1 MLRFTFG
8 SLTCSIKIITML
20 LFFDSDITEDT
31 QEFNFDRNESKHII
45 KVLRKEIGTEI
56 SLTNGKGL
64 EWKGK
69 LNMISTQKVTAQK
82 TSSTQ
87 HSPQVFKVHLAIA
100 PTKRNER
107 MEWLVEKLTELGV
120 CSITPILCEYSERK
134 TIKTERLRKIAISAL
149 KQSQQFYI
157 PEIYPLTP
165 FKNHLKQIKKPA
177 LIAHCEDHHKK
188 LISEYS
194 KISND
199 TTLFIGP
206 EGDFSPDE
214 IEAAL
219 AVGVQAISLGKQ
231 RFRTETAGLLGCH
244 ALILNHQKN

>member
-1 MLRFTFG
+1 
-8 SLTCSIKIITML
+8 ML

-31 QEFNFDRNESKHII
+31 REFHFDRNESKHLI

-64 EWKGK
+64 EWRGK

-82 TSSTQ
+82 TSSAQ
-87 HSPQVFKVHLAIA
+87 HSPQAFKVHLAIA

-120 CSITPILCEYSERK
+120 CSITPILCEHSERK

-165 FKNHLKQIKKPA
+165 FKNHLKQIKQP
-177 LIAHCEDHHKK
+177 
-188 LISEYS
+188 S
-194 KISND
+194 
-199 TTLFIGP
+199 
-206 EGDFSPDE
+206 FS
-214 IEAAL
+214 
-219 AVGVQAISLGKQ
+219 GVNGMDY
-231 RFRTETAGLLGCH
+231 RDR
-244 ALILNHQKN
+244 QKW